1 MLLGRKEVEP
11 KNMAERSLSCLFG
24 GRAKK
29 KYLKKKKKE
38 RGAKVGNRKRK
49 KERKKGRKVNTLN
62 KNFIKF
68 SAWFL

>member
-1 MLLGRKEVEP
+1 MV
-11 KNMAERSLSCLFG
+11 AEL
-24 GRAKK
+24 
-29 KYLKKKKKE
+29 KKKKE

>member
-24 GRAKK
+24 GRA
-29 KYLKKKKKE
+29 KKKKE